1 MLQLEQLSEQKVGD
15 IVTQNYH
22 AAGVF
27 REHGIDFCCG
37 GGISVQEACE
47 KKGIEPEKV
56 TLQLRQLAESAPSG
70 GDNYSEWSPDFLI
83 DYIENTHHRFVRTK
97 VHEIGAYAQKVAQV
111 HGERHPWNITIF
123 HTYVDLARELL
134 DHLEAEEKTVFP
146 LIKQVAELRDNDK
159 PIDPEITTSL
169 RSELEKMES
178 DHDGA
183 GEAIAKIRELSSD
196 FTPPADACTTY
207 QVLYQ
212 NLAGFEEDLHKHV
225 HLENNILFRK
235 AEALL
240 DGTER

>member
-1 MLQLEQLSEQKVGD
+1 MQSYQTAISEQKVGD
-15 IVTQNYH
+15 IVTRNYH

-27 REHGIDFCCG
+27 RQHGIDFCCG
-37 GGISVQEACE
+37 GGITVKEACH
-47 KKGIEPEKV
+47 KKGIEPENV
-56 TLQLRQLAESAPSG
+56 TMQLEQLTETAPSSG
-70 GDNYSEWSPDFLI
+70 ENYSEWSPDFLI

-97 VHEIGAYAQKVAQV
+97 VNEIGAYARKVAQV

-123 HTYVDLARELL
+123 HLFADLSHELL

-146 LIKQVAELRDNDK
+146 LIRQIAELRKNEK
-159 PIDPEITTSL
+159 PVDPELASSL
-169 RSELEKMES
+169 RSELDKMIS

-183 GEAIAKIRELSSD
+183 GEAIAKIREESSD

-240 DGTER
+240 A